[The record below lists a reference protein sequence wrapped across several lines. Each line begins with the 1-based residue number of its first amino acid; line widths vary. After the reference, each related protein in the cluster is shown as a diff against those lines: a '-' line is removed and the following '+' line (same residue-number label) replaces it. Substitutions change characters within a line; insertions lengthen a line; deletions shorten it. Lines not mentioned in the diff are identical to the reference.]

1 MGFIIENQTITIMS
15 EETEKTEKRQVTQ
28 AFNIKLYPDEIER
41 FNTIKGEMDN
51 VTTSRGTLIAL
62 MDYFEN
68 PKTVI
73 KDNPALVEKIKELT
87 ANADEQTNK
96 ITELQNKLK
105 EAEAAKNTNA
115 EAGTALQLRIEAL
128 EAENAALKDKN
139 NLPENYVGGTLPP
152 VPMYFLHKMAKLQSQ
167 KDKQER
173 TPFYILAT
181 NFIQDLQNP
190 LSNHL
195 PMIVSSEELR
205 KAQEEYKKS
214 LKTEQKEEE

>member
-1 MGFIIENQTITIMS
+1 MS
-15 EETEKTEKRQVTQ
+15 EETKKRPI
-28 AFNIKLYPDEIER
+28 AAPFAIKLYPDERDLFKQLKE
-41 FNTIKGEMDN
+41 EMDGVRSDREALN
-51 VTTSRGTLIAL
+51 VL
-62 MDYFEN
+62 MDFYQN
-68 PKTVI
+68 PKTVEKI
-73 KDNPALVEKIKELT
+73 KDNPVLVQRVSDL
-87 ANADEQTNK
+87 
-96 ITELQNKLK
+96 
-105 EAEAAKNTNA
+105 EAEVESKANEIVDLRSKLDQAKQDLNTNS
-115 EAGTALQLRIEAL
+115 ETGTQLQLRIEKL
-128 EAENAALKDKN
+128 ETENAALKDKN

-152 VPMYFLHKMAKLQSQ
+152 VPLYFLHKMAKLQSQ

>member
-1 MGFIIENQTITIMS
+1 MS
-15 EETEKTEKRQVTQ
+15 EETEKPEKRQVTQ

-51 VTTSRGTLIAL
+51 VTTSRATLIAL
-62 MDYFEN
+62 MDFFEN
-68 PKTVI
+68 PRTI
-73 KDNPALVEKIKELT
+73 TKDNPALVEKIKELT
-87 ANADEQTNK
+87 ANAEEQTNK
-96 ITELQNKLK
+96 ITDLQNRLK
-105 EAEAAKNTNA
+105 KAEATQNSNA
-115 EAGTALQLRIEAL
+115 EAGTKLQLEIDRLKAENEAL
-128 EAENAALKDKN
+128 KAGEKHS
-139 NLPENYVGGTLPP
+139 PYYIGGELPP
-152 VPMYFLHKMAKLQSQ
+152 VPFFYANKMAKLQSQ

-214 LKTEQKEEE
+214 LKTEKKEEE

>member
-1 MGFIIENQTITIMS
+1 MS
-15 EETEKTEKRQVTQ
+15 EETEKPEKRQVTQ

-51 VTTSRGTLIAL
+51 VTTSRATLIAL
-62 MDYFEN
+62 MDFFEN
-68 PKTVI
+68 PKTVTR
-73 KDNPALVEKIKELT
+73 DNPALVDRVRELE
-87 ANADEQTNK
+87 ANAQTQTDT
-96 ITELQNKLK
+96 IADLQRQLE
-105 EAEAAKNTNA
+105 EAKSASNTNA
-115 EAGTALQLRIEAL
+115 EAGTKLQLEIDRLKAENEAL
-128 EAENAALKDKN
+128 KAGEKHS
-139 NLPENYVGGTLPP
+139 PYYIGGELPP
-152 VPMYFLHKMAKLQSQ
+152 VPYFYASKMARLQSQ

>member
-1 MGFIIENQTITIMS
+1 MP
-15 EETEKTEKRQVTQ
+15 EETEKRQVTQ

-62 MDYFEN
+62 MDFFEN
-68 PKTVI
+68 PKTVTR
-73 KDNPALVEKIKELT
+73 DNPALVEKIKELT
-87 ANADEQTNK
+87 ANADEKTNK
-96 ITELQNKLK
+96 ITDLQNRLK

-115 EAGTALQLRIEAL
+115 EAGTALQLRIEEL
-128 EAENAALKDKN
+128 EAENAALKAGEQHS
-139 NLPENYVGGTLPP
+139 PYYVGGELPP
-152 VPMYFLHKMAKLQSQ
+152 VPMFFLKKMAKLQSA
-167 KDKQER
+167 KDKKER
-173 TPFYILAT
+173 TPFWILEN

>member
-1 MGFIIENQTITIMS
+1 MP
-15 EETEKTEKRQVTQ
+15 ETTKSPTAKPFTVRIYQE
-28 AFNIKLYPDEIER
+28 DIER
-41 FNTIKGEMDN
+41 FDRLASEMDVQTKGGAFVN
-51 VTTSRGTLIAL
+51 L
-62 MDYFEN
+62 MDFYEN
-68 PKTVI
+68 PPKNIV
-73 KDNPALVEKIKELT
+73 KDNPVLVQRNAELEAEIET
-87 ANADEQTNK
+87 KANE
-96 ITELQNKLK
+96 ITELRAKLD
-105 EAEAAKNTNA
+105 AANNTINSNG
-115 EAGTALQLRIEAL
+115 EAGTQLQLEIDRLKAENEAL
-128 EAENAALKDKN
+128 KAGEKHS
-139 NLPENYVGGTLPP
+139 PYYIGGELPP
-152 VPMYFLHKMAKLQSQ
+152 VPYFYASKMARLQSQ

>member
-1 MGFIIENQTITIMS
+1 MP
-15 EETEKTEKRQVTQ
+15 EETEKRQVTQ

-51 VTTSRGTLIAL
+51 VTTSRATLIAL
-62 MDYFEN
+62 MDFFEN
-68 PKTVI
+68 PRTI
-73 KDNPALVEKIKELT
+73 TKDNPALVEKVRELE
-87 ANADEQTNK
+87 ANAQIQTDT
-96 ITELQNKLK
+96 ITDLQRQLE
-105 EAEAAKNTNA
+105 EAKSASNTNA
-115 EAGTALQLRIEAL
+115 EAGTELQLRIEAL

-152 VPMYFLHKMAKLQSQ
+152 VPLYFLHKMAKLQSQ

-214 LKTEQKEEE
+214 LKTEQKEEELWLSTK